1 MPVRNPQEM
10 ITKSDTPRIENDKRP
25 APGRAHDGGTSVVGR
40 AAARLLFE
48 RQSRPHRVHLSIQEP
63 NVWKKAGIVISASL
77 AAGLAVAP
85 LANAS
90 ESPEGDDDAEQVISG
105 DDAPQ
110 AGLLN
115 LGDLNV
121 LNDLNVCPDVTGN
134 LGLGPLLGN
143 GSSDPDNVDAPV
155 DCDSEDD

>member
-1 MPVRNPQEM
+1 M
-10 ITKSDTPRIENDKRP
+10 
-25 APGRAHDGGTSVVGR
+25 
-40 AAARLLFE
+40 
-48 RQSRPHRVHLSIQEP
+48 
-63 NVWKKAGIVISASL
+63 WKKAGIVISASL
-77 AAGLAVAP
+77 AAGLAFAP

-90 ESPEGDDDAEQVISG
+90 ESPEGGDDAEQVISG